1 MKKNVI
7 ITLFAIIGLVASCTP
22 PERISE
28 ETEIQLVDKTEN
40 VRPGNQGQQGG

>member
-1 MKKNVI
+1 MKNRLIILSCVI
-7 ITLFAIIGLVASCTP
+7 LGLVTSCTP
-22 PERISE
+22 PEKISE